1 MLDFLSV
8 ASEIVRDD
16 PGLAPCRPVIEK
28 ELLHFEILGA
38 MHDAGLLRHLTF
50 KGGTCLR
57 LCHGGVRFSEDLDFS
72 GGDAFDRELLE
83 GIEDMLRHRIGRRYG
98 LEVTVKQP
106 RLARK
111 ARMAEEAYEAE
122 EAHKAGEAHE
132 AGQAAKVRER
142 DVDRWT
148 ARIVTRPA
156 ELVGRVGVQRIKIE
170 VDRRVHAPEEIM
182 YPALRPGYALL
193 RDYFTSFPVR
203 AASLDDICT
212 DKLIAFPMSVL
223 TRDNPRHRDVWDI
236 EWIVG
241 RAGDA
246 AGLARRAARKAV
258 ARGQAGALA
267 EALAKTIDECR
278 GIITSR
284 RFVDTLHRF
293 IPRPLATRTV
303 GDASYREYL
312 AATVESLFGATLET
326 LSAEASFASGRMRP

>member
-50 KGGTCLR
+50 KGGTCMR

-72 GGDAFDRELLE
+72 GGDAFDRVLLE
-83 GIEDMLRHRIGRRYG
+83 RIEDVLQHRIGRHYG

-106 RLARK
+106 RRARK
-111 ARMAEEAYEAE
+111 TRM
-122 EAHKAGEAHE
+122 AGEAHVARE
-132 AGQAAKVRER
+132 ASTVRER

-156 ELVGRVGVQRIKIE
+156 ERAGRVGIQRIKIE
-170 VDRRVHAPEEIM
+170 VDRRVHAPEEIVC
-182 YPALRPGYALL
+182 PALRPRYALL
-193 RDYFTSFPVR
+193 QDYFTPFPVR

-236 EWIVG
+236 EWIAG
-241 RAGDA
+241 RAGDT
-246 AGLARRAARKAV
+246 AGLARRAARKSV
-258 ARGQAGALA
+258 ARGLAGTYV
-267 EALAKTIDECR
+267 EALVKTIEGSR
-278 GIITSR
+278 GIIMST
-284 RFVDTLHRF
+284 RFVETLQRF

-303 GDASYREYL
+303 GDAGYREYL
-312 AATVESLFGATLET
+312 AATVESLFGAVLEA
-326 LSAEASFASGRMRP
+326 LRAEATFATDRKRP

>member
-8 ASEIVRDD
+8 ASEIVRGD

-50 KGGTCLR
+50 KGGTCVR

-72 GGDAFDRELLE
+72 GGDAFDRVLLE
-83 GIEDMLRHRIGRRYG
+83 GIEDVLRHRIGRHYG
-98 LEVTVKQP
+98 LEVAVKGP
-106 RLARK
+106 RPARN
-111 ARMAEEAYEAE
+111 ARISGDVHE
-122 EAHKAGEAHE
+122 AGEAS
-132 AGQAAKVRER
+132 KVRER

-156 ELVGRVGVQRIKIE
+156 ERAGRVGVQRIKIE
-170 VDRRVHAPEEIM
+170 VDRRVHGPEETV
-182 YPALRPGYALL
+182 YPALRPKYALL
-193 RDYFTSFPVR
+193 QDYFTPFPVR
-203 AASLDDICT
+203 AASLEDICT

-246 AGLARRAARKAV
+246 AGLARRAARKSV
-258 ARGQAGALA
+258 ARALA
-267 EALAKTIDECR
+267 ATYADALAKTIEESR
-278 GIITSR
+278 GIIASR
-284 RFVDTLHRF
+284 AFIDTLRRF
-293 IPRPLATRTV
+293 IPRSLATRTV
-303 GDASYREYL
+303 GDAGYREYL
-312 AATVESLFGATLET
+312 AATVESLFRATLEA
-326 LSAEASFASGRMRP
+326 LCAEA

>member
-72 GGDAFDRELLE
+72 GGEAFDRVLLE
-83 GIEDMLRHRIGRRYG
+83 GIEDVLRRRIGRHYG

-106 RLARK
+106 LLARR
-111 ARMAEEAYEAE
+111 ARG
-122 EAHKAGEAHE
+122 AGEAHE
-132 AGQAAKVRER
+132 PGEASKVRER

-156 ELVGRVGVQRIKIE
+156 ARAGRVGVQRIKIE
-170 VDRRVHAPEEIM
+170 VDRRVHAPEEIV
-182 YPALRPGYALL
+182 YPALRTRYALL
-193 RDYFTSFPVR
+193 QDYFIPFPVR

-236 EWIVG
+236 EWIAG

-258 ARGQAGALA
+258 ARAQTRGYA
-267 EALAKTIDECR
+267 EALARTIEESR
-278 GIITSR
+278 GIITSMG
-284 RFVDTLHRF
+284 FVETLQRF
-293 IPRPLATRTV
+293 IPRPLAARTV
-303 GDASYREYL
+303 GDAGYREYL
-312 AATVESLFGATLET
+312 ATTVESLLGATLEA
-326 LSAEASFASGRMRP
+326 LRAKASFVSDRIRP

>member
-72 GGDAFDRELLE
+72 GGDAFDRMLLE
-83 GIEDMLRHRIGRRYG
+83 RIEEVLRHRIGRDYG

-106 RLARK
+106 RRARK
-111 ARMAEEAYEAE
+111 ACM
-122 EAHKAGEAHE
+122 AGEAHE
-132 AGQAAKVRER
+132 AEEASKVRER

-148 ARIVTRPA
+148 ARIVTRPVERA
-156 ELVGRVGVQRIKIE
+156 GPVGVQRIKIE
-170 VDRRVHAPEEIM
+170 VDRRVHTSEAIV
-182 YPALRPGYALL
+182 YPALRPRYALL
-193 RDYFTSFPVR
+193 QDYFTPFPVR

-212 DKLIAFPMSVL
+212 DKLIAFPMSVV

-236 EWIVG
+236 EWIAS
-241 RAGDA
+241 RAVDA
-246 AGLARRAARKAV
+246 GGLARRAARKAV
-258 ARGQAGALA
+258 VRGQTREYA
-267 EALAKTIDECR
+267 EALARTIEESR
-278 GIITSR
+278 GIIASR
-284 RFVDTLHRF
+284 RFVDTLQRF
-293 IPRPLATRTV
+293 IPRPLATRTL
-303 GDASYREYL
+303 GDAGYREYL
-312 AATVESLFGATLET
+312 AATVESLFGATLEA
-326 LSAEASFASGRMRP
+326 LRGEASFTSGRVMS